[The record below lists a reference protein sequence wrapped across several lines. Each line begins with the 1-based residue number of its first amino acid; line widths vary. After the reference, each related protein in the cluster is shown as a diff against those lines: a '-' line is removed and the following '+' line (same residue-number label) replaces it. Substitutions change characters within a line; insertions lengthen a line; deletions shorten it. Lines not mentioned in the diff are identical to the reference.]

1 MRLEVKEAGMMAYS
15 WAVCLPEMLLPLQCR
30 ASDKVKGPGGSSIDS
45 DSFQLTF
52 TSLCHRRRQWH
63 PTPVSLPG
71 KSHGWRSLVGY
82 SPWGHKELDTTKQ
95 LHSLLPSDVLLTF
108 FTLILTSY
116 EFFWRGVVFTRSK
129 IQKVQMCAVNSH
141 LPPPP
146 APSLETGL
154 MIFQG
159 QQATAQYC
167 GLRSCPGISSN
178 ANSNQ
183 TSCVTLWVACFLSLS
198 YLICKTLHV
207 RR

>member
-1 MRLEVKEAGMMAYS
+1 MQVRSLGWEDPLEEEMATH
-15 WAVCLPEMLLPLQCR
+15 
-30 ASDKVKGPGGSSIDS
+30 SSILFWKLS
-45 DSFQLTF
+45 WMEEPGT
-52 TSLCHRRRQWH
+52 LC
-63 PTPVSLPG
+63 
-71 KSHGWRSLVGY
+71 

-129 IQKVQMCAVNSH
+129 IQKVQMCVVNSH